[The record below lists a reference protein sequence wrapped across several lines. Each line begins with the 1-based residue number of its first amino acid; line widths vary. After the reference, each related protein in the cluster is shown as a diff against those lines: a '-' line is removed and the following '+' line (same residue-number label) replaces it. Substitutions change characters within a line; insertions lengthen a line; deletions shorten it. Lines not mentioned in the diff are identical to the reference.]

1 MNKYTAKLIAL
12 ALIGAVLASPRVVVV
27 KEEASDESIEELVVL
42 DHYLLVRVGNGDG
55 GDAAEVRQHT

>member
-1 MNKYTAKLIAL
+1 MKNTSARLLKS
-12 ALIGAVLASPRVVVV
+12 IGAVLASPRAVVV

-42 DHYLLVRVGNGDG
+42 EHDRLVCVGDGDG